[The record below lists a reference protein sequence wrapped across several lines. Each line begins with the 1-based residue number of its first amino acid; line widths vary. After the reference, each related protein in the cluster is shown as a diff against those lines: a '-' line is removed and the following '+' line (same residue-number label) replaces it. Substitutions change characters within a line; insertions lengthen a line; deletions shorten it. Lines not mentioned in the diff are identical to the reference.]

1 MADDSPTRTVSVY
14 LLRKHVKEA
23 ADALN
28 VEPTSLANHSIRGL
42 KDATLYVSKS
52 PSRPPKW
59 ADIFADSADPPL
71 GLKRP
76 TFGAV
81 LLVKASK
88 RLFALTFGSG
98 RHLLEYG
105 AYERNFGLRV
115 ALNLVNP
122 DQIRSAQSR
131 TFVDTA
137 LQVRRQVAEPSDIV
151 GLELDVQ
158 RDLLTTLEGSVER
171 GGISRPTMKRVF
183 RSSGGRGGIV
193 STTNIAERAVPSF
206 LIEVRG
212 SG

>member
-14 LLRKHVKEA
+14 LLREHVKEP

-28 VEPTSLANHSIRGL
+28 V
-42 KDATLYVSKS
+42 
-52 PSRPPKW
+52 
-59 ADIFADSADPPL
+59 
-71 GLKRP
+71 
-76 TFGAV
+76 V

-115 ALNLVNP
+115 ALNLVDP

-137 LQVRRQVAEPSDIV
+137 LQILEARQMRWSARKSLSTGPSA
-151 GLELDVQ
+151 
-158 RDLLTTLEGSVER
+158 T
-171 GGISRPTMKRVF
+171 P
-183 RSSGGRGGIV
+183 
-193 STTNIAERAVPSF
+193 P
-206 LIEVRG
+206 
-212 SG
+212 